1 MKKQKNPTKNKKME
15 ACTKAP
21 KKYQNLALESDHVIK
36 DGTSMYLLVNEY
48 TYVVIYIYIHTKI
61 YIYIYMYVCMNV

>member
-48 TYVVIYIYIHTKI
+48 TYVVIYIYIHKDIHI
-61 YIYIYMYVCMNV
+61 YICMYV

>member
-48 TYVVIYIYIHTKI
+48 TYVVIYIHTHKDIH
-61 YIYIYMYVCMNV
+61 IYMYVCMNV

>member
-48 TYVVIYIYIHTKI
+48 TYVVIYIYIHTHKDIHI
-61 YIYIYMYVCMNV
+61 YICMYV